1 MPVPEKLDPRIE
13 LGMKRFRLCEDAE
26 SELRKPMLD
35 DLKFITGDQW
45 PEDIRRQREMD
56 KRPCLTINRS
66 RQFLRQVTNSQRQ
79 NRVAASVS
87 GVDDKSD
94 PDTAEVFQGIIR
106 HIEYASNG
114 KVAYDTAG
122 LYAAATG
129 RGFFRLLPKYE
140 DPKSF
145 DQEIRIERI
154 SNPFMVYMD
163 PASKAPDGSDA
174 KFCFIVEELTHDEY
188 KEQFPDEELSGLA
201 DFTSIGDIAPGWLSK
216 ESLRLAEYYYREET
230 PDRLCEV
237 RTPEGPASFLKS
249 ELKDTYEKLKAK
261 KLILR
266 ERDTTTCEIKWCK
279 FNAVKVLEETDV
291 PGEWIPVVK
300 VIGEEF
306 DVNGKLVLSGVIRDA
321 KDPQRMYNY
330 QASKEAEAIAIA
342 PSAPW
347 LVAAGQIEKY
357 KAEWQNPNSLVL
369 RYDPKDVAGTAVP
382 APSRITAEPAIQAIT
397 ESRKMAAEDM
407 KATTGIYDPSLG
419 NKSNET
425 SGIAIGQRQQQADT
439 SNFHYVDN
447 LTISITHGC
456 RIMLAWIPYYYSAK
470 KMVRI
475 IGEDET
481 PKVIRLQDELK
492 ADGVTK
498 KYNLSVGKYDV
509 ICKADRSFDS
519 KKEQASQQLLDLSK
533 AIPQLGMIA
542 PDLIIRGLN
551 IPYGDELA
559 KRAQKALPPQLQ
571 DQPEGQQPIPPE
583 IQQAMSALNQQ
594 NQQLSQALEH
604 QNQLND
610 VEQRKADNQIRLEQ
624 VKFGNAKELALLDR
638 ETALLALE
646 VKADTGAAIET
657 LKAEIQNVHAEL
669 DAIRGRSAAEHSADL
684 QMTQA
689 EHAVEIQPPPEPAHG
704 AEAPA

>member
-1 MPVPEKLDPRIE
+1 
-13 LGMKRFRLCEDAE
+13 
-26 SELRKPMLD
+26 
-35 DLKFITGDQW
+35 
-45 PEDIRRQREMD
+45 
-56 KRPCLTINRS
+56 
-66 RQFLRQVTNSQRQ
+66 
-79 NRVAASVS
+79 
-87 GVDDKSD
+87 
-94 PDTAEVFQGIIR
+94 
-106 HIEYASNG
+106 
-114 KVAYDTAG
+114 
-122 LYAAATG
+122 
-129 RGFFRLLPKYE
+129 
-140 DPKSF
+140 
-145 DQEIRIERI
+145 
-154 SNPFMVYMD
+154 MVYMD

-174 KFCFIVEELTHDEY
+174 KFCFIVEELTADEY
-188 KEQFPDEELSGLA
+188 KEQFPKGELAGLS
-201 DFTSIGDIAPGWLSK
+201 DFTSVGDTSPGWLS
-216 ESLRLAEYYYREET
+216 RDGVRIAEYYYIEET
-230 PDRLCEV
+230 PDTACEV
-237 RTPEGPASFLKS
+237 STPEGPTNFLKS
-249 ELKDTYEKLKAK
+249 ELKDAYEKLKAQG
-261 KLILR
+261 LILR
-266 ERDTTTCEIKWCK
+266 ERATQTCEVKWIK
-279 FNAVKVLEETDV
+279 FNAVEVLDETDV

-397 ESRKMAAEDM
+397 ESRRMAAEDM
-407 KATTGIYDPSLG
+407 KATTGIYDASLG
-419 NKSNET
+419 NKSNEQ
-425 SGIAIGQRQQQADT
+425 SGIAIGQRQQQSDT

-492 ADGVTK
+492 EDGVTK

-519 KKEQASQQLLDLSK
+519 KKEQASQQLLDLAK

-542 PDLIIRGLN
+542 PDLIIRGLG
-551 IPYGDELA
+551 IPYADELA
-559 KRAQKALPPQLQ
+559 KRAQKALPPELQ

-583 IQQAMSALNQQ
+583 IQQAMSAMHQQ

-610 VEQRKADNQIRLEQ
+610 VEQRKADNQAALEDK
-624 VKFGNAKELALLDR
+624 KFANAKELALIDR
-638 ETALLALE
+638 ETQILKIEATVDAQAA
-646 VKADTGAAIET
+646 KATME
-657 LKAEIQNVHAEL
+657 AEL
-669 DAIRGRSAAEHSADL
+669 GHIKEELAVIRGMKTAEHGAELEKDK
-684 QMTQA
+684 A
-689 EHAVEIQPPPEPAHG
+689 EHAQSIAPEPTA
-704 AEAPA
+704 AEGPE